1 MHEIEMKVK
10 EICDLKDKVL
20 SYTTSGVECDK
31 LDIDQAGKTVDMV
44 KDLCDAEKNLWKA
57 AYYKAVTKAMEEYE
71 GEDMPS
77 MDDEGRMGYD
87 HWRNASGRY
96 ARKGTGHWTPI
107 HGGRSGYPWPAE
119 GDWRP
124 EFDKGYMMNQYPD
137 MMGYPNDGS
146 SNQSRGGSNYNSGSS
161 NQSSGAANS
170 GNMSG
175 GRMGYSDPDM
185 ERIMSDERHGRPY
198 KDWKLARRHY
208 TETRS
213 EGDKHEMSEHAKE
226 HMADTVM
233 TLKEMWDEAD
243 PQLREKMKKD
253 LTNLMAE
260 MK

>member
-1 MHEIEMKVK
+1 MHELKMKVDK
-10 EICDLKDKVL
+10 ICGIKDKL
-20 SYTTSGVECDK
+20 VEWTESEVA
-31 LDIDQAGKTVDMV
+31 AGKCCVETPEGLKGMGEVVDMI
-44 KDLCDAEKNLWKA
+44 KDLCDAEKNLYKA
-57 AYYKAVTKAMEEYE
+57 AYYCEVTKAMKEYD
-71 GEDMPS
+71 GEDMPP

-87 HWRNASGRY
+87 HWRTSSGRY
-96 ARKGTGHWTPI
+96 APKGTGHWTPI
-107 HGGRSGYPWPAE
+107 HGRRGYPLDGQIPTNVQWH
-119 GDWRP
+119 P
-124 EFDKGYMMNQYPD
+124 EFDRGYMMD
-137 MMGYPNDGS
+137 GMMGYPDGP
-146 SNQSRGGSNYNSGSS
+146 QGGSNSGSS
-161 NQSSGAANS
+161 GQSGNRTNS

-208 TETRS
+208 TETKS

-233 TLKEMWDEAD
+233 TLKEIWQDAD

-253 LTNLMAE
+253 LAGLMNE